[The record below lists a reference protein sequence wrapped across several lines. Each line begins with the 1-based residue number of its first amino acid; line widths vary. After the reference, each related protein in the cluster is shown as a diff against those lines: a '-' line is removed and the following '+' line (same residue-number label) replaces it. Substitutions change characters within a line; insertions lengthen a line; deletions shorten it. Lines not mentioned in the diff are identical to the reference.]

1 MAYFNHAFRQTH
13 VGTGGFTKLD
23 GGKLGTSGNVLA
35 AGEFTLVDP
44 KTWNVLEEAPEN
56 CCPLMLVSG
65 SLMRN
70 DKIGP
75 FHGGYQASNKS
86 KTINPKYVSRF
97 WTSPAHL
104 AQNHVLHIGRTPFT
118 NPEEGDPVE
127 GCCPKFVC
135 GETYSLRIDIKGSPV
150 LRFLNR
156 NTYLTVDA
164 YTGCCPDD
172 AIEPTP
178 VDSTLVFIEWANNL
192 INSPLISPFVSP
204 VVVDQEGNI
213 YYAPGT
219 EGVDT
224 WDTYVS
230 PGYIEDECAGM
241 ILYGAYVD
249 TKFGDCSFQVT
260 DFYEKEPVTLYASAV
275 DQNGDPCAFEG
286 LCVVTECA
294 PRQANGFGETVL
306 RDVIL
311 DQSYRQ
317 NFFHSDIR
325 IREITQGDS
334 FLNVINRNAFYDR
347 MYIQHNVP
355 RFNNPTSTFDNDQY
369 LLEIVVPA
377 GTVPNSNIAPDPAIP
392 VEVIDSITSFIELV
406 GKWLSECGVCEI
418 EDLTSAEACEPLIAN
433 PPARK
438 GGGVGDGIALPR
450 I

>member
-13 VGTGGFTKLD
+13 VGTEGFTSKD
-23 GGKLGTSGNVLA
+23 GGKLGTPDNILE
-35 AGEFTLVDP
+35 AGEFGLVNP
-44 KTWNVLEEAPEN
+44 KTWKFIDATPED

-65 SLMRN
+65 SLMPN

-86 KTINPKYVSRF
+86 KIINPKYVSRF
-97 WTSPAHL
+97 WFSPAHP
-104 AQNHVLHIGRTPFT
+104 AKNHVVHLGRTPFT
-118 NPEEGDPVE
+118 DPEEGDAIR
-127 GCCPKFVC
+127 GCCPTFVC

-156 NTYLTVDA
+156 NTYLTVEY

-178 VDSTLVFIEWANNL
+178 VDSTEVFIGWANEI

-204 VVVDQEGNI
+204 VVVAEDGTLL
-213 YYAPGT
+213 YAPGT
-219 EGVDT
+219 EGPVTT
-224 WDTYVS
+224 WDEYES
-230 PGYIEDECAGM
+230 PGHTEGECAGM

-249 TKFGDCSFQVT
+249 TKFGNCSFQVT
-260 DFYEKEPVTLYASAV
+260 DFYEKEPVILYASMV
-275 DQNGDPCAFEG
+275 DQNGDPCLFEG
-286 LCVVTECA
+286 LCVVTECQ

-334 FLNVINRNAFYDR
+334 FFNVIDRNAFYDR
-347 MYIQHNVP
+347 FYLQHNVP

-377 GTVPNSNIAPDPAIP
+377 GSDNSAFTDVIVP
-392 VEVIDSITSFIELV
+392 
-406 GKWLSECGVCEI
+406 WLENCGVCNI
-418 EDLTSAEACEPLIAN
+418 EDLNPAEVCVPVVAN
-433 PPARK
+433 PPRQGK
-438 GGGVGDGIALPR
+438 GENASEDAGGLLPR
-450 I
+450 L